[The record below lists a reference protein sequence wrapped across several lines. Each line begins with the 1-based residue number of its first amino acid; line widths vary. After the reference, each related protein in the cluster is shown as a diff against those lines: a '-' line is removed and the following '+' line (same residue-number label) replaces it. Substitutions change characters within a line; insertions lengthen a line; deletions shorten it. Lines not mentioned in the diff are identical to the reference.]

1 MEKAPL
7 LIFIAASHYF
17 RLPVFNEIFKILLG
31 KILFQKK
38 KQTNV
43 WLHKTLV
50 HSLHLKLESSLPRGL
65 PLTSKIVWH

>member
-38 KQTNV
+38 KQTYA

-50 HSLHLKLESSLPRGL
+50 NSLHLQTETNGIPRVLERA
-65 PLTSKIVWH
+65 